1 MILPA
6 GGVQVQCGAIW
17 FNLPQ
22 FGATWVQQKEGF
34 WTTNDSPPPRLRRGR
49 HESTRMGWMGRRES
63 SRKVRPGCK
72 GWKVEGAKAGRW
84 RPDGAAGAN
93 GTWAEWWRESL
104 VPGGLFL
111 PPSYSSITPK
121 GDDATIPL
129 VVIWSRGKKR
139 KGERKLTAAKNPT
152 SPRPRAADMG

>member
-72 GWKVEGAKAGRW
+72 GWKVEAGRRGGREW
-84 RPDGAAGAN
+84 DVGRVVAGI
-93 GTWAEWWRESL
+93 
-104 VPGGLFL
+104 PGSRWFVSPAFIFL
-111 PPSYSSITPK
+111 HHPE
-121 GDDATIPL
+121 G
-129 VVIWSRGKKR
+129 
-139 KGERKLTAAKNPT
+139 
-152 SPRPRAADMG
+152 